1 MAYKLE
7 SINYEFA
14 RISTAD
20 ALQIRKIMMDGVSKI
35 QADLQAKGKKIDKA
49 KDDDFDISAMSDILA
64 EIEPFALKY
73 LVIINPDGSRIS
85 SPEITLLESFFENPF
100 YAMQISAEF
109 FKEVQGF
116 LNRLSSYQNTPKA

>member
-7 SINYEFA
+7 SISYEFA

-100 YAMQISAEF
+100 MQCRFQQS
-109 FKEVQGF
+109 F
-116 LNRLSSYQNTPKA
+116 LRKFRVF